1 MATCDWADHVRFIP
15 LQTPLA
21 EEHLSNPLQMPND
34 RSTAVLWDSGD
45 SNDYNV
51 YTQSTAILRLLLVM
65 GFPINVL
72 GRILLLIPI
81 LVRDFGYRIFAQ
93 NRGRIWLFVK
103 GVTGIEDVRLEMY
116 RDRIMGL
123 DQLHDIP
130 PSWGLVE
137 DSRNNEPHQRNS
149 DKRD

>member
-1 MATCDWADHVRFIP
+1 MGQKSADVEFF
-15 LQTPLA
+15 
-21 EEHLSNPLQMPND
+21 
-34 RSTAVLWDSGD
+34 
-45 SNDYNV
+45 
-51 YTQSTAILRLLLVM
+51 LRLQWQRPFFVLVEA
-65 GFPINVL
+65 
-72 GRILLLIPI
+72 RESIPFNP
-81 LVRDFGYRIFAQ
+81 VTGPTSRFGLCVAASFAQ

-123 DQLHDIP
+123 DQLHEIP